1 MAERWLEERRK
12 DYFYKKAKREGYR
25 SRAAY
30 KLQQINERY
39 NVINRDNIVIDLG
52 AAPGGWSQV
61 AKELVGNRGF
71 VLGLDLEEIE
81 PLKGVEFI
89 RGDITKKDIIEN
101 ITSIL
106 KSADAVISDM
116 SPDISGNYSIDHA
129 NSVYLCE
136 KALEFAET
144 ILKPSGNFVVKI
156 FQGDMFDNYLNELK
170 KRFRQ
175 VRIYAPEAKRKR
187 SSEIYIIAKGF
198 NGRA

>member
-39 NVINRDNIVIDLG
+39 NVINRDNVVIDLG

-61 AKELVGNRGF
+61 AKELVGDKGF

-101 ITSIL
+101 IISIL
-106 KSADAVISDM
+106 KSADVVISDM

-129 NSVYLCE
+129 NSIYLCE
-136 KALEFAET
+136 KGLEFAER
-144 ILKPSGNFVVKI
+144 ILKSNGNFITKI
-156 FQGDMFDNYLNELK
+156 FQGDMFDNYLNDLR
-170 KRFRQ
+170 KRFKQ
-175 VRIYAPEAKRKR
+175 VRIYAPEARRKR

-198 NGRA
+198 KGRA